1 MPTTFAAIDAGSN
14 AIRIQIASVEQPG
27 TYRILEQDR
36 RPVRLGHG
44 VFETGALD
52 PESRTDALEALKRF
66 KSLAD
71 KHGAKTIRAVATSAM
86 REAKDGP
93 AFIKDAATLGVNL
106 EILSEEDEARLISLG
121 ILSGLKFDPPLG
133 VFMDIGGG
141 SAELAVGNRSSSF
154 VTFSV
159 PIGAVR
165 LTEHYLRHDPP
176 LEKELA
182 AMSRA
187 VKQKL
192 SPAVRRLNQEKF
204 TMAFGSGG
212 TMTSLAD
219 IDARMTG
226 EAHQES
232 LYVLR
237 RARLKSLYDLM
248 RTQHLKDREALITT
262 GDQKRADILV
272 AGSAVLLAMMNAL
285 KLDYIFVSSRGLRD
299 GLMVDL
305 LQKEHSAYNGGW
317 TETVSRSES
326 IEEFGEKYNYDKAHC
341 QQVSKLAVSLFEQ
354 LRDLHKLPD
363 RYSKVL
369 HAAAM
374 LHDIGLF
381 IAYEK
386 HHKHSYYLIK
396 SSGPTSFDGAELD
409 LIANIARYHRKAHPS
424 PKHLPFSQLS
434 LLQQEVVRKLSA
446 ILRVADGL
454 DYGRQAKVEKIQCQ
468 LPNPRMLSI
477 RLDGKGDLRD
487 EIRSA
492 SDKAEL
498 MNEVYS
504 LETRFE

>member
-1 MPTTFAAIDAGSN
+1 MPTTFAAIDVGSN
-14 AIRIQIASVEQPG
+14 AIRLQIASVDQPG
-27 TYRILEQDR
+27 TYRVIEVDR

-52 PESRTDALEALKRF
+52 PDNRKEALEALKRF
-66 KSLAD
+66 RNIAD
-71 KHGAKTIRAVATSAM
+71 KHSAKTIRAVATSAM

-93 AFIKDAATLGVNL
+93 AFIKEAAALGVNL
-106 EILSEEDEARLISLG
+106 EVVSGEAEARMISLG

-133 VFMDIGGG
+133 LFMDIGGG
-141 SAELAVGNRSSSF
+141 SAELAVGNRTSSF

-165 LTEHYLRHDPP
+165 LTEHYLKHDPP
-176 LEKELA
+176 LEKELM
-182 AMSRA
+182 AMNRA

-192 SPAVRRLNQEKF
+192 APAVRRLNHEKF

-219 IDARMTG
+219 IDSRMTG

-248 RTQHLKDREALITT
+248 RTQHLKDRVALIAA
-262 GDQKRADILV
+262 DQKRADILV

-285 KLDYIFVSSRGLRD
+285 ELDYVFVSSRGLRD
-299 GLMVDL
+299 GLMVEL
-305 LQKEHSAYNGGW
+305 LQREYGSYNGGW
-317 TETVSRSES
+317 TEAASRSES
-326 IEEFGEKYNYDKAHC
+326 IEEFGEKYNYDKAHS

-354 LRDLHKLPD
+354 LKDLHGLPD
-363 RYSKVL
+363 RYVKVL

-396 SSGPTSFDGAELD
+396 SSGPTTFDSVELD
-409 LIANIARYHRKAHPS
+409 LIANVARYHRKAHPS

-434 LLQQEVVRKLSA
+434 PLQQDVVRKLSA

-454 DYGRQAKVEKIQCQ
+454 DFGRQAKVEKIECQ
-468 LPNPRMLSI
+468 RANAKSLAI

-487 EIRSA
+487 ELRSA
-492 SDKAEL
+492 ADKAEL

-504 LETRFE
+504 LETKFE

>member
-1 MPTTFAAIDAGSN
+1 MSSTFAVIDAGSN
-14 AIRIQIASVEQPG
+14 AIRLQIASVEQPG
-27 TYRILEQDR
+27 AYRILEQDR
-36 RPVRLGHG
+36 RPARLGHG

-52 PESRTDALEALKRF
+52 PGSRIEALDALKRF

-71 KHGAKTIRAVATSAM
+71 KQGAKTIRAVATSAM

-93 AFIKDAATLGVNL
+93 AFIKEAAELGLNL
-106 EILSEEDEARLISLG
+106 EILSEDNEARLISLG

-133 VFMDIGGG
+133 LFMDIGGG
-141 SAELAVGNRSSSF
+141 SVELAVGNRSSSF
-154 VTFSV
+154 ATFSI

-176 LEKELA
+176 TEKELTS
-182 AMSRA
+182 MNRY

-192 SPAVRRLNQEKF
+192 APAVRRLSNEKF

-219 IDARMTG
+219 MDSRMTG
-226 EAHQES
+226 EPHQES

-248 RTQHLKDREALITT
+248 RTQHLKDRTALIT
-262 GDQKRADILV
+262 GDPRRADILV

-285 KLDYIFVSSRGLRD
+285 ELDYVFVSARGLRD
-299 GLMVDL
+299 GLMVDV
-305 LQKEHSAYNGGW
+305 LQREYSAYTGGW
-317 TETVSRSES
+317 TEDADRSES
-326 IEEFGEKYNYDKAHC
+326 IEEFGEKYNYEKAHC

-354 LRDLHKLPD
+354 LRELHKLPD
-363 RYSKVL
+363 RYLKVL

-381 IAYEK
+381 IAYPK

-396 SSGPTSFDGAELD
+396 SSGPSSFDAAELD

-434 LLQQEVVRKLSA
+434 SLQQDVVRKLSA

-454 DYGRQAKVEKIQCQ
+454 DFGRQAKVERIEIAR
-468 LPNPRMLSI
+468 PNGRALCL
-477 RLDGKGDLRD
+477 RLQGKGDLSD
-487 EIRSA
+487 EKRSA

-498 MNEVYS
+498 MNEVYA
-504 LETRFE
+504 LETIFE

>member
-1 MPTTFAAIDAGSN
+1 M
-14 AIRIQIASVEQPG
+14 RLQLASVDQPG

-36 RPVRLGHG
+36 KPVRLGHN

-52 PESRTDALEALKRF
+52 PQSRAEALDALKRF

-71 KHGAKTIRAVATSAM
+71 KNDAKKIRAVATSAM

-93 AFIKDAATLGVNL
+93 AFVKEAAELGVDL
-106 EILSEEDEARLISLG
+106 EVLSEDDEARMISLG

-133 VFMDIGGG
+133 LFMDIGGG
-141 SAELAVGNRSSSF
+141 SVELAVGNRSSSF
-154 VTFSV
+154 ATFSI

-165 LTEHYLRHDPP
+165 LTERYLRHDPP
-176 LEKELA
+176 EDKELT
-182 AMSRA
+182 AMNRF

-192 SPAVRRLNQEKF
+192 APAVRRLSDEKF

-219 IDARMTG
+219 LDARMTG

-237 RARLKSLYDLM
+237 RARLKTLYDLL
-248 RTQHLKDREALITT
+248 RTQRLKDRAALIA
-262 GDQKRADILV
+262 GDPKRADIV
-272 AGSAVLLAMMNAL
+272 IAGAAVLLTMLNAL
-285 KLDYIFVSSRGLRD
+285 ELDYIFVSGRGLRD

-305 LQKEHSAYNGGW
+305 LRKEYSAYTGPW
-317 TETVSRSES
+317 TEAVNRSES

-354 LRDLHKLPD
+354 LRELHGLPD
-363 RYSKVL
+363 RYSRVL

-381 IAYEK
+381 IAYPK

-396 SSGPTSFDGAELD
+396 SSGPSSFDPAELD

-434 LLQQEVVRKLSA
+434 PLQQDVVRKLSA

-454 DYGRQAKVEKIQCQ
+454 DFGRQAKVERVEVRRTNGKA
-468 LPNPRMLSI
+468 LSI
-477 RLDGKGDLRD
+477 RLEGKGDLRD
-487 EIRSA
+487 EMRSA
-492 SDKAEL
+492 ADKAEL
-498 MNEVYS
+498 MNEVYA
-504 LETRFE
+504 LKTVFE